1 MSVAKC
7 LALGRMGFFLCLL
20 HTHTYSV
27 DGILC
32 LS

>member
-1 MSVAKC
+1 MSVVKC
-7 LALGRMGFFLCLL
+7 LALVGWDFFFCLL

-27 DGILC
+27 DGTLC